1 MSQVHDE
8 IMIECGPDVSLE
20 EVTEIVLG
28 TNPDMRSVY
37 ACTIPIFKGADVEP
51 DLNNDLWPPISKEDK
66 EAMMAGMYGCSGPPV
81 HNHITTECSGRC
93 STCGE
98 QVHDSHEMRIKKL
111 EQRVVDMERNLR
123 EMATTRRE

>member
-51 DLNNDLWPPISKEDK
+51 DLNNDLWPPISNKDK
-66 EAMMAGMYGCSGPPV
+66 EEMMRMAYGGKYPE
-81 HNHITTECSGRC
+81 HNHVTAECSGQC

-123 EMATTRRE
+123 EMATTRRD